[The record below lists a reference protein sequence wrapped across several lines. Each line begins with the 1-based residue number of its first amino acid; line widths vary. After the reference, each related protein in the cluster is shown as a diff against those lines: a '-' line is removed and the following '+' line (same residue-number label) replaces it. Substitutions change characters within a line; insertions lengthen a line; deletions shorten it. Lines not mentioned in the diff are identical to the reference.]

1 MTDAS
6 VLRCGELVFVG
17 GLACGADELFPR
29 LAEALGPEG
38 ATLADLVELTTFHA
52 DVREIDD
59 ALAAGA
65 DALPAPYPAWSPVGM
80 VGPAA
85 GGERIVARAIA
96 HTGDAEK
103 TTVVPD
109 TISWW
114 RGKPWSAGCRRDAFL
129 AVAGQF
135 GTDTD
140 GNVVMPGHHDGQ
152 ARNAL
157 NRVKETCSLL
167 GARLDDV
174 VDVWSFHQDPRGI
187 QPSLDVAA
195 AEFFAD
201 ELPTWTAAGA
211 PALYGFGMLGQF
223 RALAEVGSRRLSA
236 LSVQTGADVRGPFEA
251 IAALPGTLVEVVC
264 FHKDVRDA
272 EEVRAAGGE
281 VLDDR
286 VPAWTAVGMT
296 GFRDES
302 SLHAFHALAVS
313 P

>member
-1 MTDAS
+1 VTDAS

-17 GLACGADELFPR
+17 GVACAADELFPR
-29 LAEALGPEG
+29 LAETLERGG
-38 ATLADLVELTTFHA
+38 ASLADLLELTTFHA

-59 ALAAGA
+59 VFAAGA
-65 DALPAPYPAWSPVGM
+65 DALAAPYPAWSPVGM
-80 VGPAA
+80 IGPAA

-96 HTGDAEK
+96 HTGEAEMK
-103 TTVVPD
+103 TVVPD

-114 RGKPWSAGCRRDAFL
+114 RSRPWAAGCRRDAFL

-157 NRVKETCSLL
+157 NRIKEICSLL
-167 GARLDDV
+167 DAGLDDV

-187 QPSLDVAA
+187 EPCLEIAA
-195 AEFFAD
+195 AEFFTD
-201 ELPTWTAAGA
+201 GLPTWTAAGA
-211 PALYGFGMLGQF
+211 PALDGFGLLGQV
-223 RALAEVGSRRLSA
+223 RALAGPVTA
-236 LSVQTGADVRGPFEA
+236 VSVETQADVHEAFEKV
-251 IAALPGTLVEVVC
+251 AALPGTLAEVVC

-281 VLDDR
+281 VLGDR
-286 VPAWTAVGMT
+286 VPVWTAVGMT

-302 SLHAFHALAVS
+302 SLHAVHALAVPS
-313 P
+313 

>member
-1 MTDAS
+1 VTEGSA
-6 VLRCGELVFVG
+6 LRCGALVFVG
-17 GLACGADELFPR
+17 DVACGADELFPR
-29 LAEALGPEG
+29 LAEALEREG
-38 ATLADLVELTTFHA
+38 ASLADLLELTTFHA

-59 ALAAGA
+59 VLAAGA

-114 RGKPWSAGCRRDAFL
+114 RSKPWSAGCRRDDFL

-167 GARLDDV
+167 GAGLDDV

-187 QPSLDVAA
+187 QPSLDVAVG
-195 AEFFAD
+195 EFFAD
-201 ELPTWTAAGA
+201 ELPAWTAVGA

-223 RALAEVGSRRLSA
+223 RALAELGRRSLAA
-236 LSVQTGADVRGPFEA
+236 LSIESGPEVRGAFEA

-281 VLDDR
+281 VLGDR

-296 GFRDES
+296 GFRDERS
-302 SLHAFHALAVS
+302 VHAFHALAVS